1 MGAELKRDK
10 QWTVILLLILLMA
23 FALRVLQLDHRPLWW
38 DEGNSVYFAHQS
50 LSGLVNE
57 TRATNDTDPP
67 VYRLAL
73 GVWKEL
79 GGSSPFALRFLS
91 VGLGVLVVALTGMV
105 GHWLGSR
112 RTALLAAFL
121 VALSPMQV
129 YYSREAKGYV
139 WAAVWGLLS
148 VYAWGRGAGYFNN
161 RRSSRSESVYWWV
174 LYVLSTAAAIGAHY
188 YLGLLVVW
196 QGLWLLG
203 CAGLSLIR
211 QSPMRHRALV
221 HLGQWTLA
229 AGAVALLLLPWTLIV
244 FGTTVRG
251 VTGLSR
257 GEALSWWA
265 YLGRVLGEFC
275 WGTGDGGYGVLIAAS
290 LLTALAVVGA
300 LTGERRAFLLTWIIL
315 PLTAAYCL
323 QRAYPFFFPRFL
335 LYLGPVFYLLVARG
349 LEALGQQG
357 SKAVILVLLLVV
369 IVLWFPAL
377 GRIYITAVD
386 ELEDPRPAVAHLS
399 ALAQPGDALVYV
411 YVWQVGYLLSYY
423 PQHQLSF
430 YRAYFTPQ
438 TVGPELESIFTA
450 HPRLWLLSYR
460 IAAED
465 AHNLSASWLEAEAY
479 KVESNWYG
487 RHHLALYLAPHFQ
500 TLGVGPDEGT
510 AYFDGRVELR
520 YPVVEAYLQP
530 GEVMALPLH
539 WRALTALDEEYNVFV
554 HLGLPG
560 APPLVQNDGI
570 PRNGLAPTSAWTV
583 GQEVLDRR
591 VLSLPNDIAP
601 GRYAVTVG
609 LYKLSDGSRLAVS
622 GENSHEDAVILG
634 YVQVAPGVRQV
645 GD

>member
-1 MGAELKRDK
+1 MGVELKRDNR
-10 QWTVILLLILLMA
+10 WTVILLLILLMA

-50 LSGLVNE
+50 LSDLVSE
-57 TRATNDTDPP
+57 TRTTNDTDPP

-105 GHWLGSR
+105 GRWLGSR
-112 RTALLAAFL
+112 RTALLVALL

-139 WAAVWGLLS
+139 WATVCGLLS
-148 VYAWGRGAGYFNN
+148 VYAWGRGTGYFN
-161 RRSSRSESVYWWV
+161 SGQPSRSEAICWWV

-196 QGLWLLG
+196 QGVWLLG
-203 CAGLSLIR
+203 CEGLSLIR
-211 QSPMRHRALV
+211 RSPVRHRALA

-229 AGAVALLLLPWTLIV
+229 VGAVALLLLPWTLIV

-251 VTGLSR
+251 VMGLSR

-265 YLGRVLGEFC
+265 YLSRVLGEFC
-275 WGTGDGGYGVLIAAS
+275 WGTGDESYGVLIASSAM
-290 LLTALAVVGA
+290 TALAVVGV
-300 LTGERRAFLLTWIIL
+300 LTGERRAFLLTWVVI
-315 PLTAAYCL
+315 PLTAAYFL

-335 LYLGPVFYLLVARG
+335 LYLGPVFYLLMARG
-349 LEALGQQG
+349 LEALGRRG
-357 SKAVILVLLLVV
+357 PKAAMLVLLLVV
-369 IVLWFPAL
+369 IVLWIPAL
-377 GRIYITAVD
+377 GRVYTAAVD
-386 ELEDPRPAVAHLS
+386 ELEDPRPAMAHLS
-399 ALAQPGDALVYV
+399 ALAQPDDALVYV

-438 TVGPELESIFTA
+438 TVGPELESIFAT

-500 TLGVGPDEGT
+500 TPGVGPEEGT
-510 AYFDGRVELR
+510 AYFGGWVELR
-520 YPVVEAYLQP
+520 YPVVDAHLHP
-530 GEVMALPLH
+530 GEVMALPLR
-539 WRALTALDEEYNVFV
+539 WRALTPLDEEYNAFV

-560 APPLVQNDGI
+560 APPLAQNDGI
-570 PRNGLAPTSAWTV
+570 PQNGLAPTSVWAV
-583 GQEVLDRR
+583 GREVLDRR
-591 VLSLPNDIAP
+591 VLSLPDDMAP
-601 GRYAVTVG
+601 GRYQVTVG
-609 LYKLSDGSRLAVS
+609 LYRLSDGSRLAVRNVN
-622 GENSHEDAVILG
+622 GQEGAVRLG
-634 YVQVAPGVRQV
+634 YVHVECQ
-645 GD
+645 